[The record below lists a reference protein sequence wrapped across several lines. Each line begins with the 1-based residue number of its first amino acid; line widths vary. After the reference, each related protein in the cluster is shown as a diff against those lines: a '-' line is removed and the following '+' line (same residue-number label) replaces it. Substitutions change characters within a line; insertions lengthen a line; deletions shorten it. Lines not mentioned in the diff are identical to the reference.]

1 LIPFLDY
8 ISNFFNFFNFNRCDR
23 CDNYET
29 INKTAFSAHQ
39 DQCLA
44 SGEAGES
51 AEGIEGTENDGDA
64 EEGHSGIRSHRKMFE
79 CDVCNMKFSN
89 GANMRRHKVSIER
102 LYNKKTY
109 VDITMIH
116 YTFNTES
123 IERSLLIISIFRLIL
138 Y

>member
-1 LIPFLDY
+1 MEVLVYYITLLKQLLITLLLH
-8 ISNFFNFFNFNRCDR
+8 RCDR

-29 INKTAFSAHQ
+29 INKAAFSAHQ

-51 AEGIEGTENDGDA
+51 AEGIEGTENDGDG

-89 GANMRRHKVSIER
+89 GANMRRHKVGLKER
-102 LYNKKTY
+102 KRNNY
-109 VDITMIH
+109 ITH
-116 YTFNTES
+116 LGNPY
-123 IERSLLIISIFRLIL
+123 RIFYIVHFLFSR
-138 Y
+138 

>member
-1 LIPFLDY
+1 MSQLSSWDKLLCYKYWIFEFFLIRSLFY
-8 ISNFFNFFNFNRCDR
+8 RCDR

-44 SGEAGES
+44 SGEAGEN
-51 AEGIEGTENDGDA
+51 AEGIEGVENDGDG

-89 GANMRRHKVSIER
+89 GANMRRHKVS
-102 LYNKKTY
+102 
-109 VDITMIH
+109 V
-116 YTFNTES
+116 
-123 IERSLLIISIFRLIL
+123 
-138 Y
+138 